1 MFAFFDGDELGNIL
15 AHLKWLTTSQIQN
28 FPLFSTVKLTHQGI
42 KHFIGIDQVALSTNQ
57 SWYVH
62 STSSALDNSGFK
74 KAFVDSSELNK
85 IHFTLVDDGVDLPST
100 MTYFSHFNSNISG
113 AIITDFYDTFNNK
126 FYGSFLDNF
135 KNIGIKSNSRVI
147 NDLQKLCTA
156 LAESILLFRVSV

>member
-1 MFAFFDGDELGNIL
+1 MFAFFDGDEWQHIGSSKMAYDISN
-15 AHLKWLTTSQIQN
+15 QN

-135 KNIGIKSNSRVI
+135 KNIGNFEGSDSR
-147 NDLQKLCTA
+147 C
-156 LAESILLFRVSV
+156 